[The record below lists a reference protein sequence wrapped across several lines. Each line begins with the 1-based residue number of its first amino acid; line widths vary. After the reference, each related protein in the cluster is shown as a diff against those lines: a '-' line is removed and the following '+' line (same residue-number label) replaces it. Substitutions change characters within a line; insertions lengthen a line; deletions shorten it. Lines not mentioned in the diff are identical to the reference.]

1 MGGNNRKMGEK
12 KSNRRP
18 VIGVTGPDKGG
29 EAAWLFTALSIL
41 LSGGKPLRIRPKN
54 AYGIEKVDGLVLG
67 GGADI
72 NPKSYTEDLFIE
84 QYLNKTIREKN
95 ISLFRRIGRMINW
108 LYFPLVFILRKILG
122 VKEHKP
128 SDARDEMEFN
138 LLDQAVKKG
147 IPILGICR
155 GAQLINIYFKGS
167 LYEDI
172 NKFYFEE
179 PNRHSIF
186 PVKTI
191 FLKRNSKLKNILEL
205 DELKV
210 NALHNQAVKEKGD
223 SIIISAKEENE
234 VVQGIEHEKQ
244 DFIVGVQWHPEY
256 LVNRKRQRRLFKTLI
271 EQAR

>member
-1 MGGNNRKMGEK
+1 MK
-12 KSNRRP
+12 KP

-41 LSGGKPLRIRPKN
+41 LCGGKPLRIRPKSPG
-54 AYGIEKVDGLVLG
+54 GIEKIDGLVLG

-108 LYFPLVFILRKILG
+108 LYFPIVFVLRKLLG

-128 SDARDEMEFN
+128 SDARDELEFN
-138 LLDQAVKKG
+138 LLNQAVDKG
-147 IPILGICR
+147 IPVLGICR
-155 GAQLINIYFKGS
+155 GAQLINIYYKGS

-191 FLKRNSKLKNILEL
+191 YLKKESKLREILKL
-205 DELKV
+205 DKLKV
-210 NALHNQAVKEKGD
+210 NALHNQAVKEKGEG
-223 SIIISAKEENE
+223 IIISAEEENE
-234 VVQGIEHEKQ
+234 IVQGVEHENQ
-244 DFIVGVQWHPEY
+244 EFIVGVQWHPEY

-271 EQAR
+271 EHAQKYD

>member
-1 MGGNNRKMGEK
+1 MK
-12 KSNRRP
+12 KP

-41 LSGGKPLRIRPKN
+41 LSGGKPVRIRPKLPREI
-54 AYGIEKVDGLVLG
+54 GKIDGLVLG

-95 ISLFRRIGRMINW
+95 VSLFRRIGRMINW
-108 LYFPLVFILRKILG
+108 LYFPVVFVLRKLLG

-128 SDARDEMEFN
+128 SDARDELEFN
-138 LLDQAVKKG
+138 LLEQAVNKG
-147 IPILGICR
+147 IPVLGICR

-191 FLKRNSKLKNILEL
+191 HLKKDSQLREILEL
-205 DELKV
+205 NKLKV
-210 NALHNQAVKEKGD
+210 NALHNQAVKEKGED
-223 SIIISAKEENE
+223 IIISAKEKNE

-244 DFIVGVQWHPEY
+244 GYTSYRIWKLHV
-256 LVNRKRQRRLFKTLI
+256 
-271 EQAR
+271 